1 MRGEW
6 IQTGVRTL
14 AYFPRGFNFSRH
26 PVRLPLLQANCGV
39 KDPRTTN
46 FNHVVLAGQ
55 CWRKG
60 AIWCISGHAF
70 SDGLVNRGDT
80 VGHHESHFL
89 HRSVGA
95 DCNCDHRRHV
105 ALLQINPGNAETPA
119 AASLPLQRNRT
130 ASSRA
135 NASHTIV
142 TRSSIA
148 AIGLSKTAAIPTSSS
163 PVPSP
168 VPSMA
173 APFLYLASEVR
184 AQITMTIVTPNR
196 SIYMLRRWVVFVLW
210 SVAAPTL
217 SVPVRSNALTETE
230 AI

>member
-1 MRGEW
+1 MSELLPTFQGIQFQQTPGSLATTAGELRC
-6 IQTGVRTL
+6 QRPTHDEFKSRRTCGPML
-14 AYFPRGFNFSRH
+14 AERRHMVHIWSRLFGWPR
-26 PVRLPLLQANCGV
+26 L
-39 KDPRTTN
+39 
-46 FNHVVLAGQ
+46 
-55 CWRKG
+55 
-60 AIWCISGHAF
+60 
-70 SDGLVNRGDT
+70 RGDT

-95 DCNCDHRRHV
+95 DCNCDHRRHA

-173 APFLYLASEVR
+173 APFVYLASEVR

-210 SVAAPTL
+210 SVTAPTL